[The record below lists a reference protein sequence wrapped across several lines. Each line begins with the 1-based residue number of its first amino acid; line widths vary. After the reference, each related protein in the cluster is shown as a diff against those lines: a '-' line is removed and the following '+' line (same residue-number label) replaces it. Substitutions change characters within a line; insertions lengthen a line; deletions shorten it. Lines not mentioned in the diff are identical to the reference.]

1 MSPALIDCPAQQRI
15 VVVVDDEIEL
25 RETLHDVFVE
35 EGFGVRTASNGR
47 EALELLRSL
56 PVKPCIVILD
66 LRMPVLDGNA
76 VYAAMKADPDLATIP
91 VLVSTSDPTLAPAG
105 AQVMRKPIQL
115 DALLELV
122 EKNCRCHHD

>member
-1 MSPALIDCPAQQRI
+1 MPPALSDCPAQQRI
-15 VVVVDDEIEL
+15 VLLVDDEIEL
-25 RETLHDVFVE
+25 RETLHDVFVD

-47 EALELLRSL
+47 EALDLLRSS

-76 VYAAMKADPDLATIP
+76 VYAAMKSDPDLASIP
-91 VLVSTSDPTLAPAG
+91 VLVSTSDPGIAPAG
-105 AQVMRKPIQL
+105 AQVMRKPIRL

-122 EKNCRCHHD
+122 EQNCRCRHS